1 MCGIQPV
8 FKEEKVYQQIL
19 MPIDGSACSEHA
31 LAYGLDLA
39 KTVGATVTFLYV
51 VENPLNIYN
60 MENSLVYEPKLHQ
73 DLVRNGEL
81 ALARAAERA
90 GKAGVTA
97 RVMLHETR
105 MEDPVPTIL
114 ETERVFDLVVMAT
127 HGRRG
132 FDRLTLGSVTEKLLH
147 RSDKPHLIV
156 RCPKEMAA

>member
-1 MCGIQPV
+1 M
-8 FKEEKVYQQIL
+8 YQQLL

-31 LAYGLDLA
+31 LMYGLDLA

-60 MENSLVYEPKLHQ
+60 MEHSLVYEPKFHQ

-90 GKAGVTA
+90 REAGVTA
-97 RVMLHETR
+97 RVLLHETR
-105 MEDPVPTIL
+105 IDDPVPGIL
-114 ETERVFDLVVMAT
+114 ETEGAFDMVVIAT

-156 RCPKEMAA
+156 RCPAETVAEDRRSSSKLSS